1 MPLINLFKEYG
12 PDAELSELSRLLREV
27 VAENRQDERTAR
39 EEERAAALDAQDTL
53 AQDVAERPIV
63 VRPPEV
69 EGAWEDLGNLEQGIP
84 RDVDLANA
92 RQEGISED
100 VPEAPGPHTEVTLDN
115 VGMFLDGGFDVLR
128 TDEGMNIPTWEDEEE
143 EGGGEEDEA
152 REDEVELES
161 DETDA
166 RTVSTAIQ
174 IRNMNT
180 VEDIYRGTPA
190 WEAGHTMGLREMLVT
205 SEAAYTTVL
214 FKKHYFFLCALVMWL
229 SAFVDCD
236 ERPPSMEIANESAH
250 HRVHHAAQKAL
261 IESMRSGGSHAIDP

>member
-27 VAENRQDERTAR
+27 VAENRRDERTAR

-63 VRPPEV
+63 VRSPEV

-84 RDVDLANA
+84 RDVDLVNA
-92 RQEGISED
+92 HQAGISED
-100 VPEAPGPHTEVTLDN
+100 VPEAPDPHTEVTLDN

-128 TDEGMNIPTWEDEEE
+128 TDEGMTIPTWEEGEDE
-143 EGGGEEDEA
+143 GDNEEDEA
-152 REDEVELES
+152 REDTVELEADDTAS
-161 DETDA
+161 H
-166 RTVSTAIQ
+166 TVSTAIQ

-190 WEAGHTMGLREMLVT
+190 WEAGHTMGLREMLVA
-205 SEAAYTTVL
+205 SETAYTTVL

-229 SAFVDCD
+229 STFLDCD
-236 ERPPSMEIANESAH
+236 KRPTSTEIANESAH
-250 HRVHHAAQKAL
+250 HQVHHAAQKAL
-261 IESMRSGGSHAIDP
+261 IESMRQGGSHAVDP